1 MAVVLRLRREGS
13 KDRPF
18 YRIVAADQRFRRDG
32 RFIEIVGTYNP
43 ARGADE
49 ATVQLEKVDR
59 WLTNGAKPSP
69 TVASLIKRAR
79 KRAPEVEAVAAE

>member
-18 YRIVAADQRFRRDG
+18 YRIVAAEHRFRRDG

-43 ARGADE
+43 AEGADA
-49 ATVQLEKVDR
+49 ATVHLDKVDR
-59 WLTNGAKPSP
+59 WIGNGAKPSP

-79 KRAPEVEAVAAE
+79 KKAPAAAAE